1 MRILAVDD
9 DRELTQLLQLV
20 FESRGFGVTIANN
33 GRQAL
38 DSLERELPE
47 VILLDLMMPGM
58 SGQEVCRQIRANPR
72 TSNIPIIILTAK
84 SDTETKREMM
94 EAGATEYLVKPIRP
108 IDLIQRTREAVL
120 RSALSVAKVLT

>member
-38 DSLERELPE
+38 DSLETELPE